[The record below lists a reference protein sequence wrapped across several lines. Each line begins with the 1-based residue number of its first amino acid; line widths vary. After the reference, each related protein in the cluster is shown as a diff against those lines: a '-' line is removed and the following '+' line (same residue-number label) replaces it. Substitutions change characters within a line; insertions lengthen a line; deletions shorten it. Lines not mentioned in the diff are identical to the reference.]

1 MMRWNLWAKF
11 SVVLLLVWLVASGS
25 TIIVLSQHLNSHA
38 EQAVRERAKIVLTA
52 MQSVRNYTRD
62 HVQPLLKASE
72 DVGSFVQES
81 IPNFSARTVFA
92 DFQQQDR
99 LLEDF
104 LYKEAAPNPT
114 NLDDLAD
121 PFEADIFSQ
130 LQQYVKDNQNE
141 LQVLSGYRF
150 LDGKKLFY
158 SAQPLLMT
166 DASCLE
172 CHGNAKNAPQYLLDM
187 YGDRNGFNWQ
197 LNDVVAAQMVYV
209 PADMIF
215 NRGRQNLLTITK
227 TLLGILGA
235 FFVAINLLLWRMV
248 VKPLKILTT
257 TAKSV
262 SSCSIQAGQDTYPH
276 DQPLDKLTRR
286 QDEPGQLA
294 RSFQYMI
301 YVLGQREQDLQLA
314 VQERTRSLEQ
324 EMRDRKT
331 AQDALQTYAHAM
343 NHDLRNLVMG
353 ISNLVQ
359 GMLFRASKAVSAQSP
374 QPGTSIV
381 MEPQALT
388 MIQQSCDRQL
398 KLMGS
403 LMDVQSA
410 DIWRISLQPTAVN
423 LRQLTEDL
431 RFFYETRQ
439 VIAAGKIDNQ
449 VSSNLPPIHGD
460 FSQLR
465 RVFENLVENALKYN
479 PHGVSI
485 TLTASIWNDN
495 PTMVHCAVIDN
506 GVGLEA
512 TKSQHLFEIYARGD
526 TQCSVDGYGLGLYIC
541 RQIIEAHGG
550 SIGTQT
556 PAAGGAEFWFTLPI
570 IGITSTI

>member
-1 MMRWNLWAKF
+1 MRWNLWAKF
-11 SVVLLLVWLVASGS
+11 SVALLLVWLVVSGS
-25 TIIVLSQHLNSHA
+25 TIAMLSQHLNSHA
-38 EQAVRERAKIVLTA
+38 EQAVRERATIVLTA
-52 MQSVRNYTRD
+52 MQSVRDYTRD
-62 HVQPLLKASE
+62 HVQPLLKESK
-72 DVGSFVQES
+72 DVGAFVQES

-92 DFQQQDR
+92 DFQQQDD

-104 LYKEAAPNPT
+104 LYKEATPNPT

-121 PFEADIFSQ
+121 TFEADIFSQ
-130 LQQYVKDNQNE
+130 LQQYVKNNQDE
-141 LQVLSGYRF
+141 PQVLSGYRS

-158 SAQPLLMT
+158 SARPLLMT

-172 CHGNAKNAPQYLLDM
+172 CHGSAKNAPQYLLDM

-215 NRGRQNLLTITK
+215 NRGRQNLLTVTK

-235 FFVAINLLLWRMV
+235 FFVVINLLLWRMV
-248 VKPLKILTT
+248 VKPLKVLTN
-257 TAKSV
+257 TAKFV
-262 SSCSIQAGQDTYPH
+262 SSCSIQAGQETYPQN
-276 DQPLDKLTRR
+276 QPLEKLTQR

-331 AQDALQTYAHAM
+331 AQDALQTYSHAM

-359 GMLFRASKAVSAQSP
+359 GMLFRVSKAADGPSV
-374 QPGTSIV
+374 V
-381 MEPQALT
+381 MEPKALT

-398 KLMGS
+398 KLMSS

-410 DIWRISLQPTAVN
+410 DIWRVSLQPAAVN
-423 LRQLTEDL
+423 LRQLTEDV

-439 VIAAGKIDNQ
+439 VIAAGGIDNQ
-449 VSSNLPPIHGD
+449 ISSDLPPIHGD

-465 RVFENLVENALKYN
+465 RVFENLIENALKYN
-479 PHGVSI
+479 PKGVSI
-485 TLTASIWNDN
+485 TLTAQLDS
-495 PTMVHCAVIDN
+495 PTRVRCAVIDD
-506 GVGLEA
+506 GVGIEPA
-512 TKSQHLFEIYARGD
+512 KSQNLFEIYARGD

-550 SIGTQT
+550 NIGVQT

-570 IGITSTI
+570 ISARFTFA

>member
-11 SVVLLLVWLVASGS
+11 SVALLLVWLVVSGS
-25 TIIVLSQHLNSHA
+25 TIAMLSQHLNSHA
-38 EQAVRERAKIVLTA
+38 EQAVRERATIVLTA
-52 MQSVRNYTRD
+52 MQSVRDYTRD
-62 HVQPLLKASE
+62 HVQPLLKESK
-72 DVGSFVQES
+72 DVGAFVQES

-92 DFQQQDR
+92 DFQQQDD

-104 LYKEAAPNPT
+104 LYKEATPNPT

-121 PFEADIFSQ
+121 TFEADIFSQ
-130 LQQYVKDNQNE
+130 LQQYVKNNQDE
-141 LQVLSGYRF
+141 PQVLSGYRS

-158 SAQPLLMT
+158 SARPLLMT

-172 CHGNAKNAPQYLLDM
+172 CHGSAKNAPQYLLDM

-215 NRGRQNLLTITK
+215 NRGRQNLLTVTK

-235 FFVAINLLLWRMV
+235 FFVVINLLLWRMV
-248 VKPLKILTT
+248 VKPLKVLTN
-257 TAKSV
+257 TAKFV
-262 SSCSIQAGQDTYPH
+262 SSCSIQAGQETYPQN
-276 DQPLDKLTRR
+276 QPLEKLTQR

-331 AQDALQTYAHAM
+331 AQDALQTYSHAM

-359 GMLFRASKAVSAQSP
+359 GMLFRVSKAADGPSV
-374 QPGTSIV
+374 V
-381 MEPQALT
+381 MEPKALT

-398 KLMGS
+398 KLMSS

-410 DIWRISLQPTAVN
+410 DIWRVSLQPAAVN
-423 LRQLTEDL
+423 LRQLTEDV

-439 VIAAGKIDNQ
+439 VIAAGGIDNQ
-449 VSSNLPPIHGD
+449 ISSDLPPIHGD

-465 RVFENLVENALKYN
+465 RVFENLIENALKYN
-479 PHGVSI
+479 PKGVSI
-485 TLTASIWNDN
+485 TLTAQLDS
-495 PTMVHCAVIDN
+495 PTRVRCAVIDD
-506 GVGLEA
+506 GVGIEPA
-512 TKSQHLFEIYARGD
+512 KSQNLFEIYARGD

-550 SIGTQT
+550 NIGVQT

-570 IGITSTI
+570 ISARFTFA

>member
-11 SVVLLLVWLVASGS
+11 SVALLLVWLVVSGS
-25 TIIVLSQHLNSHA
+25 TIAMLSQHLNSHA
-38 EQAVRERAKIVLTA
+38 EQAVRERATIVLTA
-52 MQSVRNYTRD
+52 MQSVRDYTRD
-62 HVQPLLKASE
+62 HVQPLLKESE
-72 DVGSFVQES
+72 DVGTFVQES

-92 DFQQQDR
+92 DFQQQDA

-104 LYKEAAPNPT
+104 LYKEATPNPT

-121 PFEADIFSQ
+121 TFEADIFSQ
-130 LQQYVKDNQNE
+130 LQQYVKEHQNE
-141 LQVLSGYRF
+141 PQVLSGYRS

-158 SAQPLLMT
+158 SARPLLMT
-166 DASCLE
+166 DTSCLE
-172 CHGNAKNAPQYLLDM
+172 CHGSAQDAPQYLLDM

-209 PADMIF
+209 PADMVF
-215 NRGRQNLLTITK
+215 NRGRQNLLTVTK

-235 FFVAINLLLWRMV
+235 FFVVINLLLWRMV
-248 VKPLKILTT
+248 VKPLKVLTN
-257 TAKSV
+257 TAKFV
-262 SSCSIQAGQDTYPH
+262 SSCSIQAGQETCPQDR
-276 DQPLDKLTRR
+276 PLEKLTQR

-331 AQDALQTYAHAM
+331 AQDALQTYSHAM

-359 GMLFRASKAVSAQSP
+359 GMLFRAKAVPARSSV
-374 QPGTSIV
+374 V
-381 MEPQALT
+381 MEPKALT

-398 KLMGS
+398 KLMSS

-410 DIWRISLQPTAVN
+410 DIWRVSLQPSPVN
-423 LRQLTEDL
+423 LRQLTEDV

-439 VIAAGKIDNQ
+439 VITAGGIDNQ
-449 VSSNLPPIHGD
+449 ISSDLPPIHGD

-465 RVFENLVENALKYN
+465 RVFENLIENALKYN
-479 PHGVSI
+479 PPGVSI
-485 TLTASIWNDN
+485 TLTARLDT
-495 PTMVHCAVIDN
+495 PAMVRCAVIDN
-506 GVGLEA
+506 GVGIEPA
-512 TKSQHLFEIYARGD
+512 KSQNLFEIYARGD

-550 SIGTQT
+550 NIGVQT

-570 IGITSTI
+570 HC

>member
-1 MMRWNLWAKF
+1 MMCWNLWAKF
-11 SVVLLLVWLVASGS
+11 SVALLLVGLVASGS
-25 TIIVLSQHLNSHA
+25 TIAMLSRHLNSHA
-38 EQAVRERAKIVLTA
+38 EQAVRERATIVLTA
-52 MQSVRNYTRD
+52 MQSVRDYTRD
-62 HVQPLLKASE
+62 HVQPLLKESE
-72 DVGSFVQES
+72 DVGTFVQES

-92 DFQQQDR
+92 DFQQQDA

-104 LYKEAAPNPT
+104 LYKEATPNPT

-121 PFEADIFSQ
+121 TFETDIFSR
-130 LQQYVKDNQNE
+130 LQQYVKEHQNE
-141 LQVLSGYRF
+141 PQVLSGYRS

-166 DASCLE
+166 DTSCLE
-172 CHGNAKNAPQYLLDM
+172 CHGSAQDAPQYLLDM

-215 NRGRQNLLTITK
+215 NRGRQNLVTVTK

-235 FFVAINLLLWRMV
+235 FFVVINLLLWRMV
-248 VKPLKILTT
+248 VKPLKVLTN
-257 TAKSV
+257 TAKFV
-262 SSCSIQAGQDTYPH
+262 SSCSIQAGQETYP
-276 DQPLDKLTRR
+276 QNRPLDKLTQR

-331 AQDALQTYAHAM
+331 AQDALQTYSHAM

-359 GMLFRASKAVSAQSP
+359 GMLFRTKTVPTADQS
-374 QPGTSIV
+374 SVV
-381 MEPQALT
+381 MEPKALT

-398 KLMGS
+398 KLMSS

-410 DIWRISLQPTAVN
+410 DIWRVSLQPAPVN
-423 LRQLTEDL
+423 LRQLTEAV

-439 VIAAGKIDNQ
+439 VITAGGIDNQ
-449 VSSNLPPIHGD
+449 ISSHMPPIHGD

-465 RVFENLVENALKYN
+465 RVFENLIENALKYN
-479 PHGVSI
+479 PPGVNI
-485 TLTASIWNDN
+485 ILTARLDT
-495 PTMVHCAVIDN
+495 PAEVRCAVIDN
-506 GVGLEA
+506 GVGIEPA
-512 TKSQHLFEIYARGD
+512 QSPNLFEIYARGD
-526 TQCSVDGYGLGLYIC
+526 AQCSADGYGLGLYIC
-541 RQIIEAHGG
+541 RQIIAAHGG
-550 SIGTQT
+550 NIGVQT

-570 IGITSTI
+570 HC

>member
-1 MMRWNLWAKF
+1 M
-11 SVVLLLVWLVASGS
+11 
-25 TIIVLSQHLNSHA
+25 LSQHLNSHA
-38 EQAVRERAKIVLTA
+38 EQAVRERATIVLTA
-52 MQSVRNYTRD
+52 MQSVRDYTRD
-62 HVQPLLKASE
+62 HVQPLLKESE
-72 DVGSFVQES
+72 DVGTFVQES

-92 DFQQQDR
+92 DFQQQDA

-104 LYKEAAPNPT
+104 LYKEATPNPT

-121 PFEADIFSQ
+121 TFEADIFSQ
-130 LQQYVKDNQNE
+130 LQQYVKEHQNE
-141 LQVLSGYRF
+141 PQVLSGYRS

-158 SAQPLLMT
+158 SARPLLMT
-166 DASCLE
+166 DTSCLE
-172 CHGNAKNAPQYLLDM
+172 CHGSAQDAPQYLLDM

-209 PADMIF
+209 PADMVF
-215 NRGRQNLLTITK
+215 NRGRQNLLTVTK

-235 FFVAINLLLWRMV
+235 FFVVINLLLWRMV
-248 VKPLKILTT
+248 VKPLKVLTN
-257 TAKSV
+257 TAKFV
-262 SSCSIQAGQDTYPH
+262 SSCSIQAGQETCPQDR
-276 DQPLDKLTRR
+276 PLEKLTQR

-331 AQDALQTYAHAM
+331 AQDALQTYSHAM

-359 GMLFRASKAVSAQSP
+359 GMLFRAKAVPARSSV
-374 QPGTSIV
+374 V
-381 MEPQALT
+381 MEPKALT

-398 KLMGS
+398 KLMSS

-410 DIWRISLQPTAVN
+410 DIWRVSLQPSPVN
-423 LRQLTEDL
+423 LRQLTEDV

-439 VIAAGKIDNQ
+439 VITAGGIDNQ
-449 VSSNLPPIHGD
+449 ISSDLPPIHGD

-465 RVFENLVENALKYN
+465 RVFENLIENALKYN
-479 PHGVSI
+479 PPGVSI
-485 TLTASIWNDN
+485 TLTARLDT
-495 PTMVHCAVIDN
+495 PAMVRCAVIDN
-506 GVGLEA
+506 GVGIEPA
-512 TKSQHLFEIYARGD
+512 KSQNLFEIYARGD

-550 SIGTQT
+550 NIGVQT

-570 IGITSTI
+570 HC